1 MAPETLSSHL
11 VAARVKSVPTF
22 VRVTGPNAGDN
33 LSQPWGA
40 WIKPVLD
47 AGADGIIA
55 PQVRTRAEVEGIVAD
70 CRFPPTGRRGRGFL
84 GGHFDYGR
92 VDPDQYMAEADAQIF
107 VRDSSSCPPPLPP
120 CASALL
126 RPSAPPALLRKLSVG
141 DGMAGVHHAGD
152 GGGAGGRGG
161 DHGGARPRLG
171 LRRRQRPHVGAG
183 AALPR
188 NRP

>member
-107 VRDSSSCPPPLPP
+107 VRDPTAPL
-120 CASALL
+120 L
-126 RPSAPPALLRKLSVG
+126 PPALLFCAS
-141 DGMAGVHHAGD
+141 
-152 GGGAGGRGG
+152 
-161 DHGGARPRLG
+161 
-171 LRRRQRPHVGAG
+171 
-183 AALPR
+183 
-188 NRP
+188 